1 MLLELKRKIV
11 NRNVVFVSGNFNI
24 VHPGHLRLLRFA
36 SGCGDFLIVGINND
50 SSHGVML
57 PEDLRMDGIKVIDFV
72 DHAFILTTSVE
83 EFILEI
89 KPSIIVKGNEYKDI
103 FNIEQRALNSYN
115 GKILFDSG
123 DNVFSSIDLLRE
135 DVSKFS
141 IKNSPIFP
149 FDYMKRHAIK
159 SDKLKGIIKKI
170 SSLRVCVIGDL
181 IVDEYITCEA
191 LGMSQED
198 PTIVVTPLN
207 TTRFIG
213 GAAIVASHAAGLGA
227 QVDFISIVGND
238 EAHTFSKNELN
249 GFGVSN
255 FFVVDKNRP
264 TTVKQRFRSQGKTLL
279 RVSHLHQSIIDLVF
293 QNKILEKLKSIINKV
308 DLIVFSDF
316 NYGCLPQNL
325 VDEISTLAKDNNVIM
340 AADSQSSSQ
349 IGDISRFKNM
359 NLITPTER
367 EARISLRNSQDGL
380 VVLAETLQKKAL
392 ADNVILK
399 IGEEGILIHTN
410 NDNKKSEWLTDRIGA
425 LNPTP
430 KDVAGAGD
438 SLLISSALTMAIG
451 GSIWDASLIGS
462 LSAAI
467 QVSRMGNIPLKV
479 EELISGLG

>member
-1 MLLELKRKIV
+1 MDKLDKFYITTPIYYV
-11 NRNVVFVSGNFNI
+11 NDKPHIGHAYTTILADVLARFYRSQIGDENVY
-24 VHPGHLRLLRFA
+24 
-36 SGCGDFLIVGINND
+36 FLTGTDEHGAKVAESAEKQGI
-50 SSHGVML
+50 S
-57 PEDLRMDGIKVIDFV
+57 PQ
-72 DHAFILTTSVE
+72 
-83 EFILEI
+83 EFT
-89 KPSIIVKGNEYKDI
+89 D
-103 FNIEQRALNSYN
+103 Q
-115 GKILFDSG
+115 
-123 DNVFSSIDLLRE
+123 
-135 DVSKFS
+135 VSKEFS
-141 IKNSPIFP
+141 DAWKNLDISNDHFI
-149 FDYMKRHAIK
+149 RTT
-159 SDKLKGIIKKI
+159 DKKHQQ
-170 SSLRVCVIGDL
+170 
-181 IVDEYITCEA
+181 A
-191 LGMSQED
+191 
-198 PTIVVTPLN
+198 VV
-207 TTRFIG
+207 
-213 GAAIVASHAAGLGA
+213 
-227 QVDFISIVGND
+227 
-238 EAHTFSKNELN
+238 
-249 GFGVSN
+249 
-255 FFVVDKNRP
+255 
-264 TTVKQRFRSQGKTLL
+264 
-279 RVSHLHQSIIDLVF
+279 
-293 QNKILEKLKSIINKV
+293 KILEKLKSIINKV